1 MIGLNSIKKELVL
14 MFLGTFIFVYML
26 IAYLTF
32 LSVDR
37 HFFYEDQRHIQH
49 KFETVKQIHAS
60 SSFQFID
67 SVSTLSVYA
76 WLVDQSEVLAQNSTV
91 PLPKKIFNVIR
102 QNSEE
107 SYEWTGND
115 ENYRGFIFTTEPG
128 KWLILALK
136 TDHHLKFF
144 SELKVLGAVF
154 FFIGLF
160 LTSVCTLVTVKKGLQ
175 PIDRLREY
183 FKRVV
188 PENLDIRIPDQGVP
202 IELAGLVESMNL
214 MLQRLEEGFEQLMH
228 FSSDIAHELRTP
240 IANIKTQSSV
250 ILSLDR
256 SGGEYREVL
265 VSNLEELERITKMIN
280 DLLYIARAENSLI
293 HKDDQLLSLK
303 QELIRIVDYYQ
314 ILAEEKDVEIHYE
327 GDASLCID
335 KGMLEKAINN
345 LLVNAIRHADKGSV
359 VSIVVQEVDDTISIT
374 VSNQGED
381 IPAESIDRI
390 FDRFYRVDK
399 SRQYEHSV
407 GAGLGLAIT
416 KSIIDAYRGSIVVI
430 STNGKTTFKV
440 SFPKNRS

>member
-1 MIGLNSIKKELVL
+1 
-14 MFLGTFIFVYML
+14 ML
-26 IAYLTF
+26 IASLTF
-32 LSVDR
+32 LAVDR
-37 HFFYEDQRHIQH
+37 HFSYEDKRHIEH

-60 SSFQFID
+60 SNFQFIE
-67 SVSTLSVYA
+67 SVNTFSVYA
-76 WLVDQSEVLAQNSTV
+76 WLVDQDEVLARNSTV
-91 PLPKKIFNVIR
+91 ALPKKIFNVLKE
-102 QNSEE
+102 NPED
-107 SYEWTGND
+107 SYEWTDND
-115 ENYRGFIFTTEPG
+115 ENYRAFIFTTGPG

-144 SELKVLGAVF
+144 SELKILGAVF

-160 LTSVCTLVTVKKGLQ
+160 LTSVCTLVGVKKGLQ

-183 FKRVV
+183 FKKVA
-188 PENLDIRIPDQGVP
+188 PENLDIRVPDQDIP

-214 MLQRLEEGFEQLMH
+214 MLQRLEDGFEQLMN

-250 ILSLDR
+250 ILSQDR
-256 SGGEYREVL
+256 SEEEYREVL
-265 VSNLEELERITKMIN
+265 VSNLEELARITKMIN

-293 HKDDQLLSLK
+293 HKDDQVLSLK
-303 QELIRIVDYYQ
+303 QELTRIVEYYQ
-314 ILAEEKDVEIHYE
+314 ILAEEKDVEIQYDGE
-327 GDASLCID
+327 ASLCID

-345 LLVNAIRHADKGSV
+345 LLVNAVRHAEKKSV
-359 VSIVVQEVDDTISIT
+359 VKVVVQDGDDKVSLS

-381 IPAESIDRI
+381 IPVESLDKI

-416 KSIIDAYRGSIVVI
+416 KSIIEAYNGDVIVT
-430 STNGKTTFKV
+430 STDGLTTFQV
-440 SFPKNRS
+440 SFPKT